1 MNGLCKTTPTRELAP
16 VARLFDRLWNDSF
29 FGVPSLGEIIAVD
42 EGTLAVDVSEDDR
55 HVIVRASL
63 PGFKKEDVDI
73 EVHDGV
79 LSIKAAHSE
88 EHEEKNERFYRKE
101 RRFGSVSRRIAL
113 PSAVLEGEAK
123 ADLSDGVLTLR
134 LPKSP
139 KDLPK
144 KVRIG

>member
-1 MNGLCKTTPTRELAP
+1 MNGLCKTTPARELTP
-16 VARLFDRLWNDSF
+16 VARLFDRLWNESV
-29 FGVPSLGEIIAVD
+29 FGLPAFGDMIAID

-63 PGFKKEDVDI
+63 PGFRKEDVDI

-79 LSIKAAHSE
+79 LSIKAEHSS
-88 EHEEKNERFYRKE
+88 EHEEKAERYYRKE

-123 ADLSDGVLTLR
+123 ADLADGVLTLR

-144 KVRIG
+144 KVRID